1 MVSPS
6 TRYLHVANGTSTTGL
21 IAAAGIP
28 GTLSVWCDPLYE
40 GPVPAGLGDGEMLQV
55 RARFLGGPEHP
66 QSEVASDLQRWRS
79 VISQGAFDELVL
91 WYEHDL
97 FDQLNLIQLLTWI
110 GRHARVSKPIS
121 LICIG
126 SFPGRPHFKG
136 LGELTPGELA
146 PLLDA
151 RQPVDGAQYDVAG
164 RAWEAYRAST
174 PEALSG
180 LLRSDT
186 SALPFLAAAVRRF
199 LEEYPWTTDGL
210 SRFERRLLE
219 LAAGGAIPLASAFP
233 RMQDG
238 ETAYYMT
245 DSSLHDLASSLAT
258 TSPAL
263 LTVER
268 LRASATTRLLDAVVM
283 LTDMGRAVLD
293 AKQDRVT
300 LCGIDKWL
308 GGVHLTTGNAIW
320 RWNPDRAQV
329 VGPYSR

>member
-1 MVSPS
+1 MTPAPP
-6 TRYLHVANGTSTTGL
+6 RFLHVANGTSTTGL

-40 GPVPAGLGDGEMLQV
+40 GPVPAGLGDGEMLHV
-55 RARFLGGPEHP
+55 RARFLSGPEHP

-79 VISQGAFDELVL
+79 VISDGAYDELVL

-110 GRHARVSKPIS
+110 GNHGHVSKPIS

-151 RQPVDGAQYDVAG
+151 RQPVDAAQFDVAV
-164 RAWEAYRAST
+164 RAWEAYRAPT
-174 PEALSG
+174 PEALAG
-180 LLRSDT
+180 LLQSDT
-186 SALPFLAAAVRRF
+186 SPLPFLASAVGRF

-219 LAAGGAIPLASAFP
+219 LATGGPMPLASAFP

-245 DSSLHDLASSLAT
+245 DSSLHDLANSLAT

-268 LRASATTRLLDAVVM
+268 PEASATPRLLDAAVM
-283 LTDMGRAVLD
+283 LTDSGRAVLD
-293 AKQDRVT
+293 GTQDRVA

-308 GGVHLTTGNAIW
+308 GGVHLTTGDATW
-320 RWNPDRAQV
+320 RWSADRGQV
-329 VGPYSR
+329 VRPYSR